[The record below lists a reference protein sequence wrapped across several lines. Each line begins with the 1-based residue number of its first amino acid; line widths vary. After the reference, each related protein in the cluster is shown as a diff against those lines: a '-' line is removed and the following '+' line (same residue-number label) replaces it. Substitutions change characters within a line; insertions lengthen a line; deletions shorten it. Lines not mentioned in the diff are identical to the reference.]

1 MMQQCVRDA
10 MKACRVD
17 ERVCFSRQ
25 PPSKLG
31 DVYELVRSRTLP
43 LLRLICCRSA
53 SASRSASAELV
64 KQYITNRRKYGHQL
78 DSGDET
84 AATEP
89 ATDSDVGEAGSEG
102 GDDE

>member
-1 MMQQCVRDA
+1 MREPFMIRFANDW
-10 MKACRVD
+10 
-17 ERVCFSRQ
+17 
-25 PPSKLG
+25 
-31 DVYELVRSRTLP
+31 
-43 LLRLICCRSA
+43 
-53 SASRSASAELV
+53 ASAELV